1 MLLKANKDL
10 LEDKFEQS
18 WKKLNSRIINR
29 PFGAGLIGDTMLSA
43 CLRYY
48 HIYVLHH
55 MLTLSY
61 NIKEGKTLSEDK
73 TFAFLYPNFNNT
85 VSSFMD
91 MYADYDKD
99 EYAIDRDKLGETY
112 FDTIYELC
120 KNVLKEF

>member
-1 MLLKANKDL
+1 MLM
-10 LEDKFEQS
+10 
-18 WKKLNSRIINR
+18 I
-29 PFGAGLIGDTMLSA
+29 
-43 CLRYY
+43 
-48 HIYVLHH
+48 
-55 MLTLSY
+55 SY
-61 NIKEGKTLSEDK
+61 NFKEGKTLSEDK

-120 KNVLKEF
+120 KNVLMEF